1 MPRRQKIENKSLIS
15 KNKSNIS
22 VKKTKNKQIKQRKKR
37 RVHSSIKIY
46 CNL

>member
-22 VKKTKNKQIKQRKKR
+22 VKKTKNKQIKTLFTGILIIMFKLNGNK
-37 RVHSSIKIY
+37 
-46 CNL
+46 